1 MKKHFTAKEK
11 GTIAIE
17 AIKDIE
23 PLAKI
28 ASKHQ
33 ANPIQVGLWKK
44 KAQTDIHRL
53 FDSENSDAQK
63 IKEQQSVIDELH
75 RLIGVREAELVWLQ
89 KKSAP

>member
-11 GTIAIE
+11 GAIAVE
-17 AIKDIE
+17 AIKDID

-44 KAQTDIHRL
+44 KALSDIHQL
-53 FDSENSDAQK
+53 FDIDNSDART
-63 IKEQQSVIDELH
+63 IREQQAQIDELH
-75 RLIGVREAELVWLQ
+75 RIIGTRDAELVWLQ
-89 KKSAP
+89 KKITT

>member
-17 AIKDIE
+17 AIKEID

-44 KAQTDIHRL
+44 KALSDIHQLNARKHYTTHVRFGKFIHRSCLDKPDHLIVYRL
-53 FDSENSDAQK
+53 E
-63 IKEQQSVIDELH
+63 
-75 RLIGVREAELVWLQ
+75 G
-89 KKSAP
+89 